1 MSFADLKAKA
11 NDMSS
16 LVGAAQSTTEK
27 KSYGDDR
34 MWKPTV
40 DKAGNGYAVIRFLP
54 TVEGDDLPWAKYWDH
69 FFQGPTGQWYVEK
82 SLTTIGKDD
91 PVSEM
96 NSKLWNTGIEA
107 DKDMARRRKR
117 RLHYVSNIYV
127 VSDPESPE
135 NEGKVFLYTYGAKI
149 FEKIMDSMQPKY
161 EDETPINPFDLWKG
175 ANFKM
180 KIAQV
185 AGFRNYDRS
194 EFGSAEA
201 LNADDSVLEGIYNQ
215 QFALKEFTDPNSFKS
230 YSELNLKLTRVLGE
244 EVKMGENIRTEI
256 DYVDESM
263 KDNPP
268 FNAGPTVSDPVAV
281 AADPVQRAEAE
292 DDTMSYFAKLAAEA

>member
-11 NDMSS
+11 SDMSS
-16 LVGAAQSTTEK
+16 LVGAAGSTKEK

-34 MWKPTV
+34 MWKPSV

-82 SLTTIGKDD
+82 SLTTIQKDD

-127 VSDPESPE
+127 VSDPENRE
-135 NEGKVFLYTYGAKI
+135 NEGKVMLYTYGAKI

-161 EDETPINPFDLWKG
+161 EDESPVNPFDMWKG
-175 ANFKM
+175 CNFKM

-194 EFGSAEA
+194 EFGKAEA
-201 LNADDSVLEGIYNQ
+201 LNADDAALEAIYNQ
-215 QFALKEFTDPNSFKS
+215 QFALSEFTDPTSFKS

-244 EVKMGENIRTEI
+244 EITNRADI
-256 DYVDESM
+256 DHIDQDISVDQ
-263 KDNPP
+263 DNRSEEA
-268 FNAGPTVSDPVAV
+268 FHNADPVATAAEPV
-281 AADPVQRAEAE
+281 ARADSDN

>member
-1 MSFADLKAKA
+1 MSFQDLKNKA
-11 NDMSS
+11 
-16 LVGAAQSTTEK
+16 GAIDSNLQAAASSTTEK

-34 MWKPTV
+34 QWKPTV

-54 TVEGDDLPWAKYWDH
+54 AVEGDDLPWAKYWDH

-82 SLTTIGKDD
+82 SLTTLGKDD

-96 NSKLWNTGIEA
+96 NSKLWNTGIES
-107 DKDMARRRKR
+107 DKDTARKRKR
-117 RLHYVSNIYV
+117 RLHYVSNICV
-127 VSDPESPE
+127 VSDPENPE
-135 NEGKVFLYTYGAKI
+135 NNGKTFLYTYGAKI
-149 FEKIMDSMQPKY
+149 FEKIMNSMQPQY
-161 EDETPINPFDLWKG
+161 EDETAVNPFDLWKG

-194 EFGSAEA
+194 EFGGVEA
-201 LNADDSVLEGIYNQ
+201 LNADDTVLEDIYNKEYS
-215 QFALKEFTDPNSFKS
+215 LKEFTDPSTYKT

-244 EVKMGENIRTEI
+244 DGGTSEEKTAMAESI
-256 DYVDESM
+256 DDS
-263 KDNPP
+263 P
-268 FNAGPTVSDPVAV
+268 FNDSPNDVQDPVAV
-281 AADPVQRAEAE
+281 AADPVARADSDN

>member
-11 NDMSS
+11 NDMSA
-16 LVGAAQSTTEK
+16 LVGAAGSTTTEK

-54 TVEGDDLPWAKYWDH
+54 AVEGDDLPWAKYWDH

-107 DKDMARRRKR
+107 DKDLARKRKR

-127 VSDPESPE
+127 VSDPENPE

-149 FEKIMDSMQPKY
+149 FEKIMDSMQPKFQ
-161 EDETPINPFDLWKG
+161 DESPVNPFDMWKG

-180 KIAQV
+180 KIANV
-185 AGFRNYDRS
+185 AGYRNYDRS
-194 EFGSAEA
+194 EFANAEA

-215 QFALKEFTDPNSFKS
+215 QHSLNEFTDPSSFKS

-244 EVKMGENIRTEI
+244 EVKAVE
-256 DYVDESM
+256 DDA
-263 KDNPP
+263 P
-268 FNAGPTVSDPVAV
+268 FNDEPTISDPVAT
-281 AADPVQRAEAE
+281 AADPVARADSDN

>member
-11 NDMSS
+11 SDMSS
-16 LVGAAQSTTEK
+16 LVGAAGSTKEK
-27 KSYGDDR
+27 KSFGDDR
-34 MWKPTV
+34 MWKPSV

-82 SLTTIGKDD
+82 SLTTINKDD

-107 DKDMARRRKR
+107 DKDTARKRKR

-127 VSDPESPE
+127 VSDPENRE
-135 NEGKVFLYTYGAKI
+135 NEGKVMLYTFGAKI

-161 EDETPINPFDLWKG
+161 EDESPVNPFDMWKG
-175 ANFKM
+175 SNFKM
-180 KIAQV
+180 KISNV
-185 AGFRNYDRS
+185 AGYRNYDRS
-194 EFGSAEA
+194 SFGPVEA
-201 LNADDSVLEGIYNQ
+201 LNADDSILEGIYNKQ
-215 QFALKEFTDPNSFKS
+215 YSLKEFTDVSTFKS

-244 EVKMGENIRTEI
+244 ELVTRGEVEQDEEQSSI
-256 DYVDESM
+256 DRNDMPEPVPQATFVPQTAES
-263 KDNPP
+263 
-268 FNAGPTVSDPVAV
+268 
-281 AADPVQRAEAE
+281 

>member
-11 NDMSS
+11 SDMSS
-16 LVGAAQSTTEK
+16 LVGAASSATTK
-27 KSYGDDR
+27 KSFGDDR

-82 SLTTIGKDD
+82 SLTTIQKDD

-107 DKDMARRRKR
+107 DKDTARKRKR

-127 VSDPESPE
+127 VSDPENRE
-135 NEGKVFLYTYGAKI
+135 NEGKVMLYTYGAKI

-161 EDETPINPFDLWKG
+161 EDESPVNPFDMWKG

-180 KIAQV
+180 KISNV
-185 AGFRNYDRS
+185 AGYRNYDRS
-194 EFGSAEA
+194 SFGAVEV
-201 LNADDSVLEGIYNQ
+201 LNADDSVLEGVYNQ
-215 QFALKEFTDPNSFKS
+215 QFSLKEFTDADTFKS

-244 EVKMGENIRTEI
+244 ELVQRNEI
-256 DYVDESM
+256 DSVNEPEVEQETRSEEAFTAPAAKVES
-263 KDNPP
+263 D
-268 FNAGPTVSDPVAV
+268 T
-281 AADPVQRAEAE
+281 E
-292 DDTMSYFAKLAAEA
+292 DTMSYFAKLAAEA

>member
-11 NDMSS
+11 NDMSA
-16 LVGAAQSTTEK
+16 LVGAAGTSTTEK

-54 TVEGDDLPWAKYWDH
+54 AVEGDDLPWAKYWDH

-82 SLTTIGKDD
+82 SLTTISKDD

-107 DKDMARRRKR
+107 DKDLARKRKR

-127 VSDPESPE
+127 VSDPENPE

-149 FEKIMDSMQPKY
+149 FEKIMDSMQPKFQ
-161 EDETPINPFDLWKG
+161 DESPVNPFDMWKG

-180 KIAQV
+180 KIANV
-185 AGFRNYDRS
+185 AGYRNYDRS
-194 EFGSAEA
+194 EFANAEA
-201 LNADDSVLEGIYNQ
+201 LNADDSALEGIYNQ
-215 QFALKEFTDPNSFKS
+215 QHSLNEFTDPSSFKS

-244 EVKMGENIRTEI
+244 EVKAVE
-256 DYVDESM
+256 DDA
-263 KDNPP
+263 P
-268 FNAGPTVSDPVAV
+268 FNDAPAMSDPVAV
-281 AADPVQRAEAE
+281 AADPIARADSDN

>member
-82 SLTTIGKDD
+82 SLTTIQKDD

-96 NSKLWNTGIEA
+96 NSQLWNTGIEA
-107 DKDMARRRKR
+107 DKDTARRRKR

-135 NEGKVFLYTYGAKI
+135 NNGKTFLYTYGAKI

-161 EDETPINPFDLWKG
+161 EDEQPINPFDLWGG

-194 EFGSAEA
+194 EFGTPEA
-201 LNADDSVLEGIYNQ
+201 LNADDNILEAIFNKQYS
-215 QFALKEFTDPNSFKS
+215 LKEFTDPSTFKS

-244 EVKMGENIRTEI
+244 EVKSRTEI
-256 DYVDESM
+256 DYVDEDLKNES
-263 KDNPP
+263 P
-268 FNAGPTVSDPVAV
+268 FNDGPTVSDPVAV
-281 AADPVQRAEAE
+281 AADPVQKAEAE

>member
-11 NDMSS
+11 NDMSA
-16 LVGAAQSTTEK
+16 LVGAAGTSTTEK

-54 TVEGDDLPWAKYWDH
+54 AVEGDDLPWAKYWDH

-107 DKDMARRRKR
+107 DKDTARKRKR

-127 VSDPESPE
+127 VSDPENPE

-149 FEKIMDSMQPKY
+149 FEKIMDSMQPKFQ
-161 EDETPINPFDLWKG
+161 DESPVNPFDMWKG

-180 KIAQV
+180 KIANV
-185 AGFRNYDRS
+185 AGYRNYDRS
-194 EFGSAEA
+194 EFANVEA
-201 LNADDSVLEGIYNQ
+201 LNADDSALEGIYNQ
-215 QFALKEFTDPNSFKS
+215 QHSLNEFTDPSSFKS

-244 EVKMGENIRTEI
+244 EVKAVE
-256 DYVDESM
+256 DDA
-263 KDNPP
+263 P
-268 FNAGPTVSDPVAV
+268 FNDAPAMSDPVAT
-281 AADPVQRAEAE
+281 AADPVARADSDN

>member
-11 NDMSS
+11 NDMST
-16 LVGAAQSTTEK
+16 LVGAAGSTEK

-82 SLTTIGKDD
+82 SLTTIQKDD

-107 DKDMARRRKR
+107 DKDLARKRKR

-127 VSDPESPE
+127 VSDPENPE

-149 FEKIMDSMQPKY
+149 FEKIMDSMQPKFQ
-161 EDETPINPFDLWKG
+161 DETPVNPFDLWKG

-180 KIAQV
+180 KIANV
-185 AGFRNYDRS
+185 AGYRNYDRS
-194 EFGSAEA
+194 EFANAEA
-201 LNADDSVLEGIYNQ
+201 LNADDSVLEGIYNKQ
-215 QFALKEFTDPNSFKS
+215 YALSEFTDPTSFKS

-244 EVKMGENIRTEI
+244 EVKTNRTEI
-256 DYVDESM
+256 DYVDEDIKNES
-263 KDNPP
+263 P
-268 FNAGPTVSDPVAV
+268 FNDSPNDVKDPVAT
-281 AADPVQRAEAE
+281 AADPVARADSDN

>member
-11 NDMSS
+11 NDMSA
-16 LVGAAQSTTEK
+16 LVGAAESATQK
-27 KSYGDDR
+27 QSYGDDR

-91 PVSEM
+91 PVSES

-107 DKDMARRRKR
+107 DKDTARRRKR
-117 RLHYVSNIYV
+117 RLHYVSNIYI

-135 NEGKVFLYTYGAKI
+135 NNGKVFLYTYGAKI
-149 FEKIMDSMQPKY
+149 FEKIMNSMQPQY
-161 EDETPINPFDLWKG
+161 EDETAINPFDLWKG

-194 EFGSAEA
+194 EFGGVEA
-201 LNADDSVLEGIYNQ
+201 LHTDDTVLEGIYNQ
-215 QFALKEFTDPNSFKS
+215 QHSIQEFTDPSTFKS
-230 YSELNLKLTRVLGE
+230 YSELNLKLTRVLGTD
-244 EVKMGENIRTEI
+244 GTPQARTEI
-256 DYVDESM
+256 DYVDEDIKNES
-263 KDNPP
+263 P
-268 FNAGPTVSDPVAV
+268 FNDGPVVSDPVAV

>member
-1 MSFADLKAKA
+1 MSFQDLKNKA
-11 NDMSS
+11 NDMSA
-16 LVGAAQSTTEK
+16 LVGAGVPTTEK

-34 MWKPTV
+34 QWKPTV

-54 TVEGDDLPWAKYWDH
+54 AVEGDDLPWAKYWDH

-107 DKDMARRRKR
+107 DKDLARKRKR

-127 VSDPESPE
+127 VSDPENPE

-149 FEKIMDSMQPKY
+149 FEKIMDSMQPKFQ
-161 EDETPINPFDLWKG
+161 DETPVNPFDMWKG

-180 KIAQV
+180 KIANV

-194 EFGSAEA
+194 EFASAEA
-201 LNADDSVLEGIYNQ
+201 LHADDNVLEGIYNKQ
-215 QFALKEFTDPNSFKS
+215 YALSEFTDPSSFKS

-244 EVKMGENIRTEI
+244 EVKMPAVE
-256 DYVDESM
+256 DDA
-263 KDNPP
+263 P
-268 FNAGPTVSDPVAV
+268 FNDAPAMSDPVAT
-281 AADPVQRAEAE
+281 AADPVARADSDN

>member
-11 NDMSS
+11 NDMSA
-16 LVGAAQSTTEK
+16 LVGAAGSTTEK

-54 TVEGDDLPWAKYWDH
+54 AVEGDDLPWAKYWDH

-107 DKDMARRRKR
+107 DKDLARKRKR

-127 VSDPESPE
+127 VSDPENPE

-149 FEKIMDSMQPKY
+149 FEKIMDSMQPKFQ
-161 EDETPINPFDLWKG
+161 DETPVNPFDMWKG

-180 KIAQV
+180 KIANV
-185 AGFRNYDRS
+185 AGYRNYDRS
-194 EFGSAEA
+194 EFAPAEA
-201 LNADDSVLEGIYNQ
+201 LNADDNVLEGIYNKQ
-215 QFALKEFTDPNSFKS
+215 YALKEFTDPSSFKS

-244 EVKMGENIRTEI
+244 EVKMPAVE
-256 DYVDESM
+256 DDA
-263 KDNPP
+263 P
-268 FNAGPTVSDPVAV
+268 FNDAPAMSDPVAT
-281 AADPVQRAEAE
+281 AADPVARADSDN

>member
-11 NDMSS
+11 NDMRS
-16 LVGAAQSTTEK
+16 LVGAAGTGTSEK

-34 MWKPTV
+34 MWKPSV

-82 SLTTIGKDD
+82 SLTTIQKDD

-107 DKDMARRRKR
+107 DKDMARKRKR

-127 VSDPESPE
+127 VSDPENKA
-135 NEGKVFLYTYGAKI
+135 NEGKVFLYGYGAKI
-149 FEKIMDSMQPKY
+149 FEKIMDSMQPKFQ
-161 EDETPINPFDLWKG
+161 DESPVNPFDMWKG

-180 KIAQV
+180 KIANV
-185 AGFRNYDRS
+185 AGYRNYDRS
-194 EFGSAEA
+194 EFSPAEA
-201 LNADDSVLEGIYNQ
+201 LDADDSALEAIYNKQ
-215 QFALKEFTDPNSFKS
+215 YALGEFTDPSSFKS

-244 EVKMGENIRTEI
+244 EVKTNRSEA
-256 DYVDESM
+256 DYMDEDLKNESI
-263 KDNPP
+263 
-268 FNAGPTVSDPVAV
+268 SDPVAV
-281 AADPVQRAEAE
+281 AADPIARADSDN

>member
-1 MSFADLKAKA
+1 
-11 NDMSS
+11 
-16 LVGAAQSTTEK
+16 
-27 KSYGDDR
+27 
-34 MWKPTV
+34 
-40 DKAGNGYAVIRFLP
+40 
-54 TVEGDDLPWAKYWDH
+54 
-69 FFQGPTGQWYVEK
+69 
-82 SLTTIGKDD
+82 
-91 PVSEM
+91 M

-127 VSDPESPE
+127 VSDPDNPE
-135 NEGKVFLYTYGAKI
+135 NNGKTFLYTYGAKI

-161 EDETPINPFDLWKG
+161 EDESPVNPFDLWKG

-194 EFGSAEA
+194 EFGSPEP
-201 LNADDSVLEGIYNQ
+201 LDADDSVLEGIYNQ
-215 QFALKEFTDPNSFKS
+215 QYSLKEFTDPSTFKS
-230 YSELNLKLTRVLGE
+230 YSDLNLKLTRVLGE
-244 EVKMGENIRTEI
+244 EVKSRTDI
-256 DYVDESM
+256 DYVDEDLKNES
-263 KDNPP
+263 P
-268 FNAGPTVSDPVAV
+268 FNDGPTVSDPVAV

>member
-11 NDMSS
+11 NDMST
-16 LVGAAQSTTEK
+16 LVGAAGSTEK

-82 SLTTIGKDD
+82 SLTTIQKDD

-107 DKDMARRRKR
+107 DKDLARKRKR

-127 VSDPESPE
+127 VADPENPE

-149 FEKIMDSMQPKY
+149 FEKIMDSMQPKFQ
-161 EDETPINPFDLWKG
+161 DETPVNPFDMWKG

-180 KIAQV
+180 KIANV
-185 AGFRNYDRS
+185 AGYRNYDRS
-194 EFGSAEA
+194 EFAPAEA
-201 LNADDSVLEGIYNQ
+201 LHADDNVLEGIYNKQ
-215 QFALKEFTDPNSFKS
+215 YALSEFTDPSSFKS

-244 EVKMGENIRTEI
+244 EVKMAAPE
-256 DYVDESM
+256 DDA
-263 KDNPP
+263 P
-268 FNAGPTVSDPVAV
+268 FNDAPAMSDPVAT
-281 AADPVQRAEAE
+281 AADPVARADSDN

>member
-11 NDMSS
+11 NDMST
-16 LVGAAQSTTEK
+16 LVGAAGSTEK

-82 SLTTIGKDD
+82 SLTTIQKDD

-107 DKDMARRRKR
+107 DKDLARKRKR

-127 VSDPESPE
+127 VADPENPE
-135 NEGKVFLYTYGAKI
+135 NEGKVFLYGYGAKI
-149 FEKIMDSMQPKY
+149 FEKIMDSMQPKFQ
-161 EDETPINPFDLWKG
+161 DETPVNPFDLWKG

-180 KIAQV
+180 KIANV
-185 AGFRNYDRS
+185 AGYRNYDRS
-194 EFGSAEA
+194 EFANAEA
-201 LNADDSVLEGIYNQ
+201 LNADDSVLEGIYNKQ
-215 QFALKEFTDPNSFKS
+215 YALSEFTDPTSFKS

-244 EVKMGENIRTEI
+244 EVKTNRTEI
-256 DYVDESM
+256 DYVDEDIKNES
-263 KDNPP
+263 P
-268 FNAGPTVSDPVAV
+268 FNDSPNDVKDPVAT
-281 AADPVQRAEAE
+281 AADPVARADSDN

>member
-11 NDMSS
+11 NDMSA
-16 LVGAAQSTTEK
+16 LVGAAESTTEK
-27 KSYGDDR
+27 KSYVDER

-54 TVEGDDLPWAKYWDH
+54 AVEGDDLPWAKYWDH

-107 DKDMARRRKR
+107 DKDIARKRKR
-117 RLHYVSNIYV
+117 RLHYVSNIYI

-135 NEGKVFLYTYGAKI
+135 NNGKVFLYTYGAKI
-149 FEKIMDSMQPKY
+149 FEKIMNSMQPQY
-161 EDETPINPFDLWKG
+161 EDETAVNPFDLWKG

-194 EFGSAEA
+194 EFGKAEA
-201 LNADDSVLEGIYNQ
+201 LHTDDVVLEDIYNKQ
-215 QFALKEFTDPNSFKS
+215 HSLTEFTDVDTFKS

-244 EVKMGENIRTEI
+244 DIKMSVPE
-256 DYVDESM
+256 DDS
-263 KDNPP
+263 P
-268 FNAGPTVSDPVAV
+268 FNDEPSVSDPVAV
-281 AADPVQRAEAE
+281 AADPVQKAEAE

>member
-54 TVEGDDLPWAKYWDH
+54 TVEGDDLPWAKFWDH

-82 SLTTIGKDD
+82 SLTTIQKDD

-127 VSDPESPE
+127 VSDPDNPE
-135 NEGKVFLYTYGAKI
+135 NNGKTFLYTYGAKI

-161 EDETPINPFDLWKG
+161 EDETPVNPFDLWKG

-194 EFGSAEA
+194 EFGAAEP

-215 QFALKEFTDPNSFKS
+215 QFALKEFTDPSTFKS

-244 EVKMGENIRTEI
+244 EVKSRTEI
-256 DYVDESM
+256 DYVDEDLKNES
-263 KDNPP
+263 P
-268 FNAGPTVSDPVAV
+268 FNDGPAVSDPVAV

>member
-1 MSFADLKAKA
+1 
-11 NDMSS
+11 MSS
-16 LVGAAQSTTEK
+16 LVGAAGSTKEK
-27 KSYGDDR
+27 KSFGDDR
-34 MWKPTV
+34 MWKPSV

-82 SLTTIGKDD
+82 SLTTINKDD

-107 DKDMARRRKR
+107 DKDLARRRKR

-127 VSDPESPE
+127 VSDPENRE
-135 NEGKVFLYTYGAKI
+135 NEGKVMLYTFGAKI

-161 EDETPINPFDLWKG
+161 EDESPVNPFDMWKG
-175 ANFKM
+175 SNFKM
-180 KIAQV
+180 KISQV

-194 EFGSAEA
+194 SFGAVEA
-201 LNADDSVLEGIYNQ
+201 LNADDSILEGIYNKQ
-215 QFALKEFTDPNSFKS
+215 YSLKEFTDVSTFKS

-244 EVKMGENIRTEI
+244 ELVTRGEVEQDEEQSSIDRTSI
-256 DYVDESM
+256 DRNDMPE
-263 KDNPP
+263 
-268 FNAGPTVSDPVAV
+268 VAP
-281 AADPVQRAEAE
+281 AAKVEAE
-292 DDTMSYFAKLAAEA
+292 SDDTMSYFAKLAAEA

>member
-11 NDMSS
+11 SDMSS
-16 LVGAAQSTTEK
+16 LVGAASSATTK
-27 KSYGDDR
+27 KTFGDDR

-107 DKDMARRRKR
+107 DKDTARKRKR

-127 VSDPESPE
+127 VSDPENRE
-135 NEGKVFLYTYGAKI
+135 NEGKVMLYTYGAKI

-161 EDETPINPFDLWKG
+161 EDESPVNPFDMWKG

-180 KIAQV
+180 KISNV
-185 AGFRNYDRS
+185 AGYRNYDRS
-194 EFGSAEA
+194 SFGAVEV
-201 LNADDSVLEGIYNQ
+201 LNADDSVLEGVYNQ
-215 QFALKEFTDPNSFKS
+215 QFSLKEFTDADTFKS

-244 EVKMGENIRTEI
+244 EL
-256 DYVDESM
+256 
-263 KDNPP
+263 
-268 FNAGPTVSDPVAV
+268 
-281 AADPVQRAEAE
+281 VQRNEVDSVNEPEVEQETRSEEAFTAPAAKVE
-292 DDTMSYFAKLAAEA
+292 SDTEDTMSYFAKLAAEA

>member
-11 NDMSS
+11 NDMSA
-16 LVGAAQSTTEK
+16 LVGAAGSTTEK

-82 SLTTIGKDD
+82 SLTTIQKDD

-127 VSDPESPE
+127 VSDPENRE
-135 NEGKVFLYTYGAKI
+135 NEGKVMLYTYGAKI
-149 FEKIMDSMQPKY
+149 FEKIMDSMQPKFQ
-161 EDETPINPFDLWKG
+161 DESPVNPFDMWKG

-180 KIAQV
+180 KIANV
-185 AGFRNYDRS
+185 AGYRNYDRS
-194 EFGSAEA
+194 EFGAAEA
-201 LNADDSVLEGIYNQ
+201 LNADDNVLEGIYNKQ
-215 QFALKEFTDPNSFKS
+215 YALKEFTDPTSFKS

-244 EVKMGENIRTEI
+244 EVKMSVPE
-256 DYVDESM
+256 DDS
-263 KDNPP
+263 P
-268 FNAGPTVSDPVAV
+268 FNDGPSVSDPVAV
-281 AADPVQRAEAE
+281 AADPVQKADSDN

>member
-1 MSFADLKAKA
+1 MSA
-11 NDMSS
+11 
-16 LVGAAQSTTEK
+16 LVGAAGTSTTEK

-54 TVEGDDLPWAKYWDH
+54 AVEGDDLPWAKYWDH

-107 DKDMARRRKR
+107 DKDTARKRKR

-127 VSDPESPE
+127 VSDPENPE

-149 FEKIMDSMQPKY
+149 FEKIMDSMQPKFQ
-161 EDETPINPFDLWKG
+161 DETPVNPFDMWKG

-180 KIAQV
+180 KIANV
-185 AGFRNYDRS
+185 AGYRNYDRS
-194 EFGSAEA
+194 EFANAEA

-215 QFALKEFTDPNSFKS
+215 QHSLNEFTDPSSFKS

-244 EVKMGENIRTEI
+244 EVKGVEDDT
-256 DYVDESM
+256 
-263 KDNPP
+263 P
-268 FNAGPTVSDPVAV
+268 FNDEPAMSDPVAT
-281 AADPVQRAEAE
+281 AADPVARADSDN

>member
-54 TVEGDDLPWAKYWDH
+54 TVEGDDLPWAKFWDH

-82 SLTTIGKDD
+82 SLTTIQKDD

-107 DKDMARRRKR
+107 DKDTARRRKR

-127 VSDPESPE
+127 VSDPDNPE
-135 NEGKVFLYTYGAKI
+135 NNGKTFLYTYGAKI

-161 EDETPINPFDLWKG
+161 EDETPVNPFDLWKG

-194 EFGSAEA
+194 EFGAAEP

-215 QFALKEFTDPNSFKS
+215 QFALKEFTDPSTFKS

-244 EVKMGENIRTEI
+244 EVKSRTEI
-256 DYVDESM
+256 DYVDEDLKNES
-263 KDNPP
+263 P
-268 FNAGPTVSDPVAV
+268 FNDGPAVSDPVAV

>member
-11 NDMSS
+11 NDMSA
-16 LVGAAQSTTEK
+16 LVGAAGTSTTEK

-54 TVEGDDLPWAKYWDH
+54 AVEGDDLPWAKYWDH

-107 DKDMARRRKR
+107 DKDTARKRKR

-127 VSDPESPE
+127 VSDPENPE

-149 FEKIMDSMQPKY
+149 FEKIMDSMQPKFQ
-161 EDETPINPFDLWKG
+161 DESPVNPFDMWKG

-180 KIAQV
+180 KIANV
-185 AGFRNYDRS
+185 AGYRNYDRS
-194 EFGSAEA
+194 EFANAEA

-215 QFALKEFTDPNSFKS
+215 QHSLNEFTDPSSFKS

-244 EVKMGENIRTEI
+244 EVKAVE
-256 DYVDESM
+256 DDA
-263 KDNPP
+263 P
-268 FNAGPTVSDPVAV
+268 FNDAPAMSDPVAT
-281 AADPVQRAEAE
+281 AADPSS
-292 DDTMSYFAKLAAEA
+292 TC

>member
-11 NDMSS
+11 NDMSA
-16 LVGAAQSTTEK
+16 LVGAAESATSKQ
-27 KSYGDDR
+27 SYGDDR

-91 PVSEM
+91 PVSES

-107 DKDMARRRKR
+107 DKDTARRRKR
-117 RLHYVSNIYV
+117 RLHYVSNIYI

-135 NEGKVFLYTYGAKI
+135 NNGKTFLYTYGAKI
-149 FEKIMDSMQPKY
+149 FEKIMNSMQPQY
-161 EDETPINPFDLWKG
+161 EDETAVNPFDLWKG

-194 EFGSAEA
+194 EFGKAEA
-201 LNADDSVLEGIYNQ
+201 LHTDDVVLEDIYNKQ
-215 QFALKEFTDPNSFKS
+215 HSLTEFTDVDTFKS

-244 EVKMGENIRTEI
+244 DVKMSVPE
-256 DYVDESM
+256 DDS
-263 KDNPP
+263 P
-268 FNAGPTVSDPVAV
+268 FNDEPSVSDPVAV
-281 AADPVQRAEAE
+281 AADPVQKAEAE

>member
-11 NDMSS
+11 NDMSA
-16 LVGAAQSTTEK
+16 LVGAAGTSTTEK

-54 TVEGDDLPWAKYWDH
+54 AVEGDDLPWAKYWDH

-107 DKDMARRRKR
+107 DKDLARKRKR

-127 VSDPESPE
+127 VSDPENPE

-149 FEKIMDSMQPKY
+149 FEKIMDSMQPKFQ
-161 EDETPINPFDLWKG
+161 DESPVNPFDMWKG

-180 KIAQV
+180 KIANV
-185 AGFRNYDRS
+185 AGYRNYDRS
-194 EFGSAEA
+194 EFANAEA

-215 QFALKEFTDPNSFKS
+215 QHSLNEFTDPSSFKS

-244 EVKMGENIRTEI
+244 EVKAVE
-256 DYVDESM
+256 DDA
-263 KDNPP
+263 P
-268 FNAGPTVSDPVAV
+268 FNDAPAMSDPVAT
-281 AADPVQRAEAE
+281 AADPVARADSDN

>member
-1 MSFADLKAKA
+1 MSFQDLKNKA
-11 NDMSS
+11 
-16 LVGAAQSTTEK
+16 GAIDSNLQAAASSTTEK

-34 MWKPTV
+34 QWKPTV

-82 SLTTIGKDD
+82 SLTTLGKDD

-96 NSKLWNTGIEA
+96 NSKLWNTGIES
-107 DKDMARRRKR
+107 DKDIARKRKR
-117 RLHYVSNIYV
+117 RLHYVSNICV
-127 VSDPESPE
+127 VSDPENPE
-135 NEGKVFLYTYGAKI
+135 NNGKVFLYTYGAKI
-149 FEKIMDSMQPKY
+149 FEKIMNSMQPQY
-161 EDETPINPFDLWKG
+161 EDETAVNPFDLWKG

-194 EFGSAEA
+194 EFGGVEA
-201 LNADDSVLEGIYNQ
+201 LNADDTVLEDIYNKEYS
-215 QFALKEFTDPNSFKS
+215 LKEFTDPSTYKT

-244 EVKMGENIRTEI
+244 DGGTSQEKSAMAES
-256 DYVDESM
+256 VDDS
-263 KDNPP
+263 P
-268 FNAGPTVSDPVAV
+268 FNDSPNDVQDPVAV
-281 AADPVQRAEAE
+281 AADPVARADSDN